1 MLAGDESVGRYGAE
15 RLERLFVGCYDTPV
29 VITSGTAMRQI
40 TMTTRFRAPLVGA
53 ALVIAT
59 ACAGAGGPAGS
70 PSGAPSA
77 SPPAGA
83 SQVATSPFDQ
93 AFIDMMVPHHQ
104 SASEMAKLAQ
114 DRAEHEELK
123 TLAGEIIEAQE
134 AEIAQMKEWR
144 EEWFGS
150 AETPPMDAMPM
161 LPGMDMEGMDMG
173 DGATMDMTMDI
184 EELRDAEPFDLAF
197 IEAMIPH
204 HQSAIEAGEIALEES
219 DDPDIRSIA
228 EEIISSQQAEI
239 EQMTAWRSE
248 WYPEES

>member
-1 MLAGDESVGRYGAE
+1 
-15 RLERLFVGCYDTPV
+15 
-29 VITSGTAMRQI
+29 
-40 TMTTRFRAPLVGA
+40 MTTRFRAALVGA
-53 ALVIAT
+53 ALVIALT

-83 SQVATSPFDQ
+83 SQAAASDFDQ

-114 DRAEHEELK
+114 DGAEHQELK
-123 TLAGEIIEAQE
+123 MLAGKIIEAQE

-150 AETPPMDAMPM
+150 AETPPMDAMPL
-161 LPGMDMEGMDMG
+161 LPGMEMEGMDGMEMG

-184 EELRDAEPFDLAF
+184 EELRDAEPFDLTF
-197 IEAMIPH
+197 IDAMIPH

-219 DDPDIRSIA
+219 DNADIRSLA

-239 EQMTAWRSE
+239 EQMTEWRSE
-248 WYPEES
+248 WYPEED

>member
-1 MLAGDESVGRYGAE
+1 MN
-15 RLERLFVGCYDTPV
+15 
-29 VITSGTAMRQI
+29 I
-40 TMTTRFRAPLVGA
+40 RFRAPLVGA
-53 ALVIAT
+53 ALAIALT
-59 ACAGAGGPAGS
+59 ACAGAGGPSGS

-83 SQVATSPFDQ
+83 SQAAASDFDQ

-114 DRAEHEELK
+114 DGAEHQELM
-123 TLAGEIIEAQE
+123 TLAGQIIEAQE
-134 AEIAQMKEWR
+134 AEIAQMTEWR

-150 AETPPMDAMPM
+150 AETPPMDAMPL
-161 LPGMDMEGMDMG
+161 LPGMEMEGMDGMEMG

-197 IEAMIPH
+197 IDAMIPH

-219 DDPDIRSIA
+219 DNADIRSLA

>member
-1 MLAGDESVGRYGAE
+1 MN
-15 RLERLFVGCYDTPV
+15 
-29 VITSGTAMRQI
+29 I
-40 TMTTRFRAPLVGA
+40 RFRAPLLGA
-53 ALVIAT
+53 ALIISLT

-77 SPPAGA
+77 SAPAGA
-83 SQVATSPFDQ
+83 SQAAASAFDQ

-150 AETPPMDAMPM
+150 AETPPMDAMPL
-161 LPGMDMEGMDMG
+161 LPGMEMEDMDMDMG
-173 DGATMDMTMDI
+173 DGATMDMTTDI
-184 EELRDAEPFDLAF
+184 EELRDADPFDLAF
-197 IEAMIPH
+197 LDAMIPH
-204 HQSAIEAGEIALEES
+204 HESAIEAGQIALEQSANPE
-219 DDPDIRSIA
+219 IRSLA

-239 EQMTAWRSE
+239 DQMAAWRSE

>member
-1 MLAGDESVGRYGAE
+1 MNI
-15 RLERLFVGCYDTPV
+15 RL
-29 VITSGTAMRQI
+29 
-40 TMTTRFRAPLVGA
+40 RAPLVGA
-53 ALVIAT
+53 LVITLT
-59 ACAGAGGPAGS
+59 ACAGAGPGGP

-77 SPPAGA
+77 SAPAGA
-83 SQVATSPFDQ
+83 SQAAASPFDQ

-134 AEIAQMKEWR
+134 AEIAQMKSWR

-150 AETPPMDAMPM
+150 AETPPMDAMPL
-161 LPGMDMEGMDMG
+161 LPGMEMDGMDMG
-173 DGATMDMTMDI
+173 DGATMDMTTDI
-184 EELRDAEPFDLAF
+184 EELRDADPFDLAF
-197 IEAMIPH
+197 LDAMIPH
-204 HQSAIEAGEIALEES
+204 HESAIEAGQIALEQSANPE
-219 DDPDIRSIA
+219 IRSLA

-248 WYPEES
+248 WYPED

>member
-1 MLAGDESVGRYGAE
+1 MN
-15 RLERLFVGCYDTPV
+15 
-29 VITSGTAMRQI
+29 I
-40 TMTTRFRAPLVGA
+40 RFRAPLVGA
-53 ALVIAT
+53 ALAIALT
-59 ACAGAGGPAGS
+59 ACAGAGGPSGS

-83 SQVATSPFDQ
+83 SQAAASPLDQ

-150 AETPPMDAMPM
+150 AETPPMDAMPL
-161 LPGMDMEGMDMG
+161 LPGMEMEGTDGMEMG

-197 IEAMIPH
+197 LDAMIPH
-204 HQSAIEAGEIALEES
+204 HESAIEAGEIALEES
-219 DDPDIRSIA
+219 TNPEIRSLA

-239 EQMTAWRSE
+239 DQMAEWRSE
-248 WYPEES
+248 WYPES